1 MFKTGSGRSITASE
15 NSRKKAHVVLEGE
28 EPVKNVNN
36 DTGEA
41 IAPMLHAG
49 MQKFAPQNRNS
60 SHKAITL
67 MEQGSSMKE
76 EYIDRGNEP
85 PMFRTGSGKSVLI
98 SHSSVQKARVVLEE
112 EGNMKKE
119 NHKQLSNVDKYI
131 PIFTSP
137 LKTSYA
143 RTVHIS
149 SVGVSRAAT
158 LLGLEENTLSTQ
170 LLGHVGD
177 KLGTKITV
185 ERENSEHQFG
195 VASVSGISG
204 GCPISSGPA
213 ENQVLMDPH
222 QHFAFSKT
230 TFSDSSEQAIR
241 FSTAGGRTMAISS
254 DALQRAK
261 NLLGESDLEVSP
273 NNLLGHSSASACKE
287 NIQNS
292 TGLRK
297 EGEPDLLKS
306 RGNSKTEPAQFSI
319 PAKPDRKHTD
329 SLEYAVP
336 DATLANGNSV
346 RLHAARDFHPINEIP
361 KISKPSSRC
370 SFGTENASDTKDK
383 ARRLQMPSGPL
394 IDITNYIGTHSVNT
408 DYLAGEKRRFGG
420 RNSISPFKRPRSS
433 RFIAPIN
440 INNPSPSGKLM
451 A

>member
-1 MFKTGSGRSITASE
+1 MMFVMHFSTYKYFFS
-15 NSRKKAHVVLEGE
+15 LE
-28 EPVKNVNN
+28 
-36 DTGEA
+36 
-41 IAPMLHAG
+41 
-49 MQKFAPQNRNS
+49 
-60 SHKAITL
+60 
-67 MEQGSSMKE
+67 
-76 EYIDRGNEP
+76 
-85 PMFRTGSGKSVLI
+85 I
-98 SHSSVQKARVVLEE
+98 SDLRYYFS
-112 EGNMKKE
+112 E

-433 RFIAPIN
+433 R
-440 INNPSPSGKLM
+440 
-451 A
+451 

>member
-1 MFKTGSGRSITASE
+1 
-15 NSRKKAHVVLEGE
+15 
-28 EPVKNVNN
+28 
-36 DTGEA
+36 
-41 IAPMLHAG
+41 
-49 MQKFAPQNRNS
+49 
-60 SHKAITL
+60 
-67 MEQGSSMKE
+67 
-76 EYIDRGNEP
+76 
-85 PMFRTGSGKSVLI
+85 MFRTGSGKSVLI

-433 RFIAPIN
+433 R
-440 INNPSPSGKLM
+440 
-451 A
+451 